1 MRRGA
6 ATALTVGLVAAWV
19 AGLFGAA
26 GTLRWPAAWAYV
38 ALVGAGLLAHGA
50 YVRRRNPAL
59 VARRHEIGAGTKAW
73 DKAWLGVFWP
83 LMVLGPAVA
92 GLDRHLGGTAMPAWL
107 WAAGA
112 AAFAAGLAVSAWAMG
127 ANPHFEGTVR
137 IQEDHRVVEAGPYRW
152 LRHPGY
158 LGLALWALSTPFLLL
173 SPWAIAP
180 AALTAA
186 WVVVRTALEDRFLRR
201 ELPGYEGYAARV
213 RWRLVPGVW

>member
-6 ATALTVGLVAAWV
+6 ANAVTFALAAVWVG
-19 AGLFGAA
+19 GLFGSA

-38 ALVGAGLLAHGA
+38 ALVGAGVLAHGA
-50 YVRRRNPAL
+50 YVARRNPAL
-59 VARRHEIGAGTKAW
+59 VARRRTIGPGTKGW
-73 DKAWLGVFWP
+73 DKAWLAVFWL
-83 LMVLGPAVA
+83 LMVLCPAVA
-92 GLDRHLGGTAMPAWL
+92 GLDLRHGGPAMPAWL
-107 WAAGA
+107 WPAGA
-112 AAFAAGLAVSAWAMG
+112 AAFAAGLSVSAWAMG

-137 IQEDHRVVEAGPYRW
+137 IQEDHRVVDTGPYRW

-158 LGLALWALSTPFLLL
+158 LGLVLWALSTPLLLL
-173 SPWAIAP
+173 SWWGLVP

-186 WVVVRTALEDRFLRR
+186 WVVVRTALEDRFLRS

>member
-6 ATALTVGLVAAWV
+6 ANAVTFALAAVWVG
-19 AGLFGAA
+19 GLFGAA

-50 YVRRRNPAL
+50 YVARRNPGLA
-59 VARRHEIGAGTKAW
+59 ARRRTIGPGTKGW
-73 DKAWLGVFWP
+73 DKAWLAVFWL
-83 LMVLGPAVA
+83 LMVLCPAVA
-92 GLDRHLGGTAMPAWL
+92 GLDLRQGGPALPTWL
-107 WAAGA
+107 WPAGA
-112 AAFAAGLAVSAWAMG
+112 AAFAAGLAVSARAMG

-137 IQEDHRVVEAGPYRW
+137 IQEDHRVVETGPYRW

-173 SPWAIAP
+173 SWWGLVP

-186 WVVVRTALEDRFLRR
+186 WVTVRTALEDGFLRR